1 MTGTSI
7 NPLLRAAFLAR
18 GRDPNMVTLMIP
30 FLSLEDQPRVFPSGV
45 TFDTPE
51 EQEVWVRN
59 WLNDAGLAKE
69 SERLRL

>member
-1 MTGTSI
+1 M
-7 NPLLRAAFLAR
+7 R
-18 GRDPNMVTLMIP
+18 
-30 FLSLEDQPRVFPSGV
+30 QHQVFPSGV

-69 SERLRL
+69 SERLRLVSWRAVFLIQWVTPVRTRAEDIARFFV